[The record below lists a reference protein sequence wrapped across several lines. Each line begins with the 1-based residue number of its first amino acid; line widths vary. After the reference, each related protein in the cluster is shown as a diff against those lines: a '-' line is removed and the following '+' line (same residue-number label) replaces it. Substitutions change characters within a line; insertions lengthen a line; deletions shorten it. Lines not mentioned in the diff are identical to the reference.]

1 MTSTRYRWPRL
12 LLVACLTLGCD
23 PVRPGTASFN
33 LPAPVRLSSGIDSG
47 SISLATQRYQPIR
60 NWYSSFGP
68 PVPLF
73 VTPPRA
79 VDPWSLLADAFNSPS
94 VEERMLGR
102 PGVPW
107 GSTVLGE
114 LVGAPDYLFTMS
126 PAPAIAV
133 QPVGASELPISTPM
147 GFQIFHRTCTT
158 DEPNHFEPVS
168 LDTIIEY
175 DPAAAAT
182 QQAGVDPYLAH
193 CNLPFDP
200 TLDLGEV
207 AATLP
212 DDSWAG
218 FGLPMMEM
226 AWAPTA
232 DAVYALAGTFG
243 RQTVELFRMEVGQP
257 GVAQLTYG
265 DLYGPLQVATGGTT
279 LIFNQTSVEWSSDR
293 LTPTVGLITRLA
305 QSFKEGQ
312 LFSPRKLPIDQQWP
326 PAGVNNRPSPTGVLS
341 PDGATLATTGSES
354 GSGYYTQLIDVA
366 KATVSVRDLGRGA
379 PLAWDPSGQL
389 VLVADDAG
397 GASSLSVEGV
407 ASSLSPTLSDVTE
420 TAQSA
425 TRYFWSASGPLALVQ
440 GYRGTFVLD
449 IVTKHLTTVVEA
461 NRVAPPTAPLAV
473 VVATNQVF
481 AWALQCFG
489 IGETSC
495 NGELRRLSIATG
507 LVDVV
512 ARAGSPFPFAVSPDG
527 TKLAVSDGKSIY
539 LKNIPP

>member
-1 MTSTRYRWPRL
+1 
-12 LLVACLTLGCD
+12 
-23 PVRPGTASFN
+23 
-33 LPAPVRLSSGIDSG
+33 
-47 SISLATQRYQPIR
+47 
-60 NWYSSFGP
+60 
-68 PVPLF
+68 
-73 VTPPRA
+73 
-79 VDPWSLLADAFNSPS
+79 LADAFDIPS
-94 VEERMLGR
+94 LEERMLGT
-102 PGVPW
+102 PGVPLEA
-107 GSTVLGE
+107 TVLGE
-114 LVGAPDYLFTMS
+114 FVGAPEYLFTMS
-126 PAPAIAV
+126 AAPAIAV
-133 QPVGASELPISTPM
+133 QPVGASEPPISTPM

-168 LDTIIEY
+168 LDSIIDY
-175 DPAAAAT
+175 DPAAAAS
-182 QQAGVDPYLAH
+182 QQPGMDPYVAH

-212 DDSWAG
+212 DDSGAG
-218 FGLPMMEM
+218 GGLPIMEM
-226 AWAPTA
+226 VWAPTA

-265 DLYGPLQVATGGTT
+265 DIYGPLQVATGGTT
-279 LIFNQTSVEWSSDR
+279 LIFNQTSVEWSSDGQI
-293 LTPTVGLITRLA
+293 PTVGPITRLA

-312 LFSPRKLPIDQQWP
+312 LFSPRKLPIDQEWP
-326 PAGVNNRPSPTGVLS
+326 PGGVINRPSSTGFLS
-341 PDGATLATTGSES
+341 PDGSTLAATGIAN
-354 GSGYYTQLIDVA
+354 GIGYYTQLIDVA
-366 KATVSVRDLGRGA
+366 KATVSVRDLGLGV
-379 PLAWDPSGQL
+379 PLAWDPSGHFL
-389 VLVADDAG
+389 LVADDAG

-407 ASSLSPTLSDVTE
+407 AKSLSPTLSDATE

-425 TRYFWSASGPLALVQ
+425 TRYFWTASGPQALVQ
-440 GYRGTFVLD
+440 GYNGTFVLD
-449 IVTKHLTTVVEA
+449 IVTKQLTTVVEA
-461 NRVAPPTAPLAV
+461 NRVAPTTAPVAV
-473 VVATNQVF
+473 VVATSQVF

-507 LVDVV
+507 SVDVV